1 MRVPWSL
8 YMDATRIL
16 VCHLTCCGLEG
27 EKIITENQAKE
38 NLTNVGWTYFLIE
51 LLPTSFLLF
60 LNFSID
66 RKYNLSMAKPY
77 WNTHLIYHMQILRV
91 IMQNVSIIQLLLF
104 YSAHPLPTTD
114 VAQTSASCLRSLAHD
129 LITGGTKSI
138 PHKIVNSFFYLS
150 EWLTI
155 LHNYRRFSECLSL
168 DHTFSECLC
177 FFSPNFHLMAD
188 FPLVNPIF
196 WMPCPGSSQ
205 DS

>member
-1 MRVPWSL
+1 MWHLQYNL
-8 YMDATRIL
+8 Y
-16 VCHLTCCGLEG
+16 
-27 EKIITENQAKE
+27 N
-38 NLTNVGWTYFLIE
+38 
-51 LLPTSFLLF
+51 
-60 LNFSID
+60 ID
-66 RKYNLSMAKPY
+66 RS
-77 WNTHLIYHMQILRV
+77 IRIVLRV
-91 IMQNVSIIQLLLF
+91 IMQNVTIIQLLLF

-150 EWLTI
+150 EWLTVPSFTI
-155 LHNYRRFSECLSL
+155 IGDFLNAFPL
-168 DHTFSECLC
+168 TFSECLC

-188 FPLVNPIF
+188 FPLVNQIF